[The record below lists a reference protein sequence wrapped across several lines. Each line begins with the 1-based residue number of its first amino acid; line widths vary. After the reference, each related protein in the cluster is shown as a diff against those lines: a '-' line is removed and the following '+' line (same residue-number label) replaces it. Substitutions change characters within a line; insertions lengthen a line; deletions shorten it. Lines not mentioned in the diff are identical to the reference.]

1 MRFGI
6 FGVVTMKIAVRY
18 DVTQYK
24 LLDLPIFG
32 RTLQPVSTIIAT
44 EAAGFTETS
53 FFTRPREVTLHKI
66 I

>member
-1 MRFGI
+1 
-6 FGVVTMKIAVRY
+6 MKIAVRY